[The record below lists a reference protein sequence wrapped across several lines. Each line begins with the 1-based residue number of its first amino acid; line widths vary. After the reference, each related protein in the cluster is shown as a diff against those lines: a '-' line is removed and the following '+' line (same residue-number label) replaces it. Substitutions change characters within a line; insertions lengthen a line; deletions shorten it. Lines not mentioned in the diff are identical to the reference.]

1 MSSFDPGIVHLTGG
15 VAGLTGTIILKP
27 RKGRF
32 ENPEEFEAHNL
43 PFVVSPG
50 SMPKIP
56 KELAKLIEI
65 MRH

>member
-50 SMPKIP
+50 ST
-56 KELAKLIEI
+56 
-65 MRH
+65 